1 MLTADLVRAT
11 KRGDQL
17 HVQALTGKNK
27 QRAEELA
34 SAYLELALAQCGG
47 TQQELESAW
56 AEVEVAAR
64 EIKLAAGLRKLIED
78 ACEFDSESAVEPPVL
93 RGQLFL
99 AAAGA
104 RAGLEKGQRF
114 ERGAVVA
121 QVAAELGLSSEQLER
136 CLYSDLKAEQRLLR
150 APELSAAE
158 LLRRY
163 ELGQVQAVLLRA
175 VKVTAQVWCSSPDA
189 LRELFRKLKFRR
201 LLFQVQPGEGG
212 SHRIEIDGPFSLF
225 ESVTKYGLQLALLL
239 PSLLQADRLEL
250 TAELRWG
257 KARTPLRFSLSQ
269 RGAAEQEAMRAS
281 LPDEVEAL
289 LEAFGAERDGWSA
302 KPAERVIHLPGVGLC
317 VPDLRFSHRGGE
329 VIWLEV
335 LGYWS
340 RDAVWRRVELVQQ
353 GLADK
358 LLFAASQRLR
368 VSEQVLD
375 DHPSGALYVYK
386 GSLSAR
392 AIVEHLERLRTRSAT
407 IGGKSRLPENQPSS

>member
-17 HVQALTGKNK
+17 HVSPLTGKNK

-34 SAYLELALAQCGG
+34 TAYLELALAQCGG

-56 AEVEVAAR
+56 ADVEVAPR

-99 AAAGA
+99 AAAEV
-104 RAGLEKGQRF
+104 RAELERGQRF
-114 ERGAVVA
+114 DRAAVLAKVG
-121 QVAAELGLSSEQLER
+121 AELGLSPEQVER
-136 CLYSDLKAEQRLLR
+136 CLYSDLRAEQRLLR
-150 APELSAAE
+150 VPELSAAE

-163 ELGQVQAVLLRA
+163 ELAQLQAVLLRA

-201 LLFQVQPGEGG
+201 LLFQLQPGEGG

-239 PSLLQADRLEL
+239 PALLQADRLEM
-250 TAELRWG
+250 TADLRWG
-257 KARTPLRFSLSQ
+257 KARTPLRFNLSQ
-269 RGAAEQEAMRAS
+269 RGGGQQEGQRAR

-289 LEAFGAERDGWSA
+289 LDAFA
-302 KPAERVIHLPGVGLC
+302 
-317 VPDLRFSHRGGE
+317 GG
-329 VIWLEV
+329 
-335 LGYWS
+335 
-340 RDAVWRRVELVQQ
+340 
-353 GLADK
+353 
-358 LLFAASQRLR
+358 
-368 VSEQVLD
+368 
-375 DHPSGALYVYK
+375 
-386 GSLSAR
+386 
-392 AIVEHLERLRTRSAT
+392 
-407 IGGKSRLPENQPSS
+407 

>member
-11 KRGDQL
+11 RRGDQL
-17 HVQALTGKNK
+17 HVQSLTGKNR

-34 SAYLELALAQCGG
+34 TMYLELAQAQCGA
-47 TQQELESAW
+47 TQQELDSAW
-56 AEVEVAAR
+56 AEVEVASR
-64 EIKLAAGLRKLIED
+64 EIKLAAGLRKLIDD
-78 ACEFDSESAVEPPVL
+78 ACEFDSESAVEPPAL
-93 RGQLFL
+93 RAQLFL
-99 AAAGA
+99 AAGEA
-104 RAGLEKGQRF
+104 RSALETGQRF
-114 ERGAVVA
+114 ERAAVVA
-121 QVAAELGLSSEQLER
+121 RVAGELGLTPEQLER

-158 LLRRY
+158 VLRRY
-163 ELGQVQAVLLRA
+163 DLGQVQAVLLRA

-201 LLFQVQPGEGG
+201 LLFQVQAGEGG

-239 PSLLQADRLEL
+239 PALLQADRLEL

-257 KARTPLRFSLSQ
+257 KAKTPLRFALSQ
-269 RGAAEQEAMRAS
+269 RGVETADTARAR

-289 LEAFGAERDGWSA
+289 LEAFGAERDGWRA
-302 KPAERVIHLPGVGLC
+302 APAERVIHLPGIGLC
-317 VPDLRFSHRGGE
+317 VPDVRFSHRSGE
-329 VIWLEV
+329 VVWLEV

-340 RDAVWRRVELVQQ
+340 RDAVWRRVELVQK

-386 GSLSAR
+386 GSLSAK
-392 AIVEHLERLRTRSAT
+392 AVLEHLERLRSRA
-407 IGGKSRLPENQPSS
+407 GNVGAKSRLPENQPSS